1 MSVTTLSTEKQG
13 AEMLA
18 PATIFDDVFR
28 TLAQKMPELLIP
40 LVNEVFHTN
49 YPENQEFEQLRNE
62 HYEKY
67 GKVITDSILRIN
79 RHLYHIECQSSRD
92 GNMAIRMVEYDFAIA
107 LEHSS
112 ALEEGIFELEFP
124 ESCVLYVRNHKNM
137 PRSHQA
143 KIRFS
148 NGQEI
153 LYEIPV
159 IMAQDYT
166 VSSIFE
172 KRLLLLLPYHIL
184 RHEHFLASK
193 GEDQE
198 RVCKILEEYALIVQK
213 LDEYTTMRE
222 QSGLYLE
229 LINMIKKIANH
240 IIQED
245 NPVKEGIGDVMG
257 GKVLKLLSE
266 ELLEKGEITKMTTI
280 VCRRLRM
287 GDSPEVIADLLQEPP
302 QEIERICNIAKDYA
316 PDYDVEKIV
325 EKLLVSSIE

>member
-13 AEMLA
+13 TETLA

-28 TLAQKMPELLIP
+28 TLAQKIPELLIP

-49 YPENQEFEQLRNE
+49 YPEDQEFEQLRNE
-62 HYEKY
+62 HYEKH
-67 GKVITDSILRIN
+67 GKIITDSILRIDK
-79 RHLYHIECQSSRD
+79 HLYHIECQSNRD

-112 ALEEGIFELEFP
+112 MLDNGIFELEFP
-124 ESCVLYVRNHKNM
+124 ESCVLYVRNHRSM
-137 PRSHQA
+137 PKTHQA

-148 NGQEI
+148 DGQEI
-153 LYEIPV
+153 MYKIPV

-166 VSSIFE
+166 VNSIFE
-172 KRLLLLLPYHIL
+172 KRLLVLLPYHIL

-198 RVCKILEEYALIVQK
+198 RVRKILKEYEIIVQR
-213 LDEYTTMRE
+213 LGEYTTVRE

-240 IIQED
+240 IISD
-245 NPVKEGIGDVMG
+245 GNPVKEGIGDVMG

-266 ELLEKGEITKMTTI
+266 ELLEQGEARAKVTI
-280 VCRRLRM
+280 VCRRLHF
-287 GDSPEVIADLLQEPP
+287 GDSPKVIADFLQEPLSY
-302 QEIERICNIAKDYA
+302 IEKICGIAEKYA
-316 PDYDVEKIV
+316 PEYDVEKIV
-325 EKLLVSSIE
+325 EELIH